1 MPGVIDGRRWLRQR
15 IAHLEAALAADPPDD
30 QRARLQTE
38 LDAARAELRRA
49 RSWSRWLRGSGAG

>member
-15 IAHLEAALAADPPDD
+15 IAHLEAAISADPPDE

-38 LDAARAELRRA
+38 LEAARAELRRT
-49 RSWSRWLRGSGAG
+49 RRWFGWLWGPR